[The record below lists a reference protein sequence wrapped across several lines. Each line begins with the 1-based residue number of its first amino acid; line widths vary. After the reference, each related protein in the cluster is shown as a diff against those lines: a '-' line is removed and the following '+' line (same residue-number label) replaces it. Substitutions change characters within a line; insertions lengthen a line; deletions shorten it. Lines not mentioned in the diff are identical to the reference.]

1 MTEPNRFPILLSVAV
16 ILLAA
21 GHLGFEHFTGGV
33 RSHNLLN
40 DPDLPAISNWLGLIT
55 LPAIA
60 VILGLRVR
68 TYPAPAPAPAPAR
81 LLGLP
86 RPMLVALVG
95 ALFYGAA
102 MATSF
107 WLGAENITFGALVGL
122 FVCALVFPVYRAEYI
137 LGFVVGMTATFG
149 GVLPLIVALVVAVI
163 SFLSRLLFGKVF
175 GLIGI
180 RNKSDLA

>member
-1 MTEPNRFPILLSVAV
+1 MTEPNRVPILLSVAV
-16 ILLAA
+16 MLLAA

-68 TYPAPAPAPAPAR
+68 TYPAPAPAR
-81 LLGLP
+81 LLVLP

-95 ALFYGAA
+95 ALLYGAA

-163 SFLSRLLFGKVF
+163 SFLSRLLFGKVV

>member
-1 MTEPNRFPILLSVAV
+1 MTEPNRFPILLSVVVLLVAV
-16 ILLAA
+16 
-21 GHLGFEHFTGGV
+21 GHLSFEHFTGGV

-40 DPDLPAISNWLGLIT
+40 DPDLPAISNWFGLIT

-68 TYPAPAPAPAPAR
+68 TSPVPAR

-95 ALFYGAA
+95 ALLYGAA

-107 WLGAENITFGALVGL
+107 WLGAENITLAALVGL

-149 GVLPLIVALVVAVI
+149 GVLPLIIALVVAFS
-163 SFLSRLLFGKVF
+163 SFLSRLLVGKVV
-175 GLIGI
+175 GWIGK
-180 RNKSDLA
+180 RNKSDLV